1 MGNLLGVLRVDGVA
15 QFDTEFVREFAET
28 LHEEFS
34 RFLVLGVEKPDRFLD
49 TDLFRYDIQPAG
61 CMLSMLTIG
70 EYLDMNRLSFAFLR
84 APSSSVVGFVWTIEG
99 TRRSRQNTT
108 GLQAFPELRS
118 RPRTPFA
125 AGSEYSRWV

>member
-15 QFDTEFVREFAET
+15 QFGTEFVREFAET

-34 RFLVLGVEKPDRFLD
+34 RFLVLGVENPDRFLD
-49 TDLFRYDIQPAG
+49 TDLFRYHIQPAS

-108 GLQAFPELRS
+108 GLQGLPGITLKASYPFRS
-118 RPRTPFA
+118 
-125 AGSEYSRWV
+125 GLGV